1 MINFFCDHL
10 RQEVSQE
17 AHETLNVLFA
27 SEEDLFTSD
36 SRLPELFQCVPVIIV
51 EYTLIEHQ
59 ALIDTLLQVVHLLFR
74 VDHILDGL
82 APCVFAV
89 DEKLDRRVLM
99 RLKFRDELLLEAS
112 HVVLCQ
118 HDWCDDGLAC
128 KLELNVRLQVVK
140 SVMITL
146 N

>member
-112 HVVLCQ
+112 HVVLGQ
-118 HDWCDDGLAC
+118 HYWCDDGLAC